1 MPSRRSSNSAPSR
14 RPRARSSARYR
25 PSSCHG
31 IVGSDGTRRWEPI
44 PPDIAHSRERW
55 LSRAIK
61 SVPPLVWNLNEFE
74 RVLLRARFSSP
85 EGIVLVKKLA
95 LWAVAIAA
103 AIVASLFGFEMYRKV
118 TDKRPMSVRIHE
130 QCVKESGPSDEVAI
144 ARCKFQVLK
153 RNLDET
159 LDSIEQRNA
168 RRL

>member
-1 MPSRRSSNSAPSR
+1 
-14 RPRARSSARYR
+14 
-25 PSSCHG
+25 
-31 IVGSDGTRRWEPI
+31 
-44 PPDIAHSRERW
+44 
-55 LSRAIK
+55 
-61 SVPPLVWNLNEFE
+61 
-74 RVLLRARFSSP
+74 VLLRARFSSP

-153 RNLDET
+153 RNLDKT